1 MDEMRENGVPGNGSE
16 PTRDDGEAAA
26 MEAVL
31 QAVRTVEY
39 GSVLIKIHQGKV
51 VGIETS
57 KKVRLDS

>member
-1 MDEMRENGVPGNGSE
+1 MRDETRANGASENGSGRSDN
-16 PTRDDGEAAA
+16 GEAAA

-39 GSVLIKIHQGKV
+39 GSVLVKIHQGKV

-57 KKVRLDS
+57 KKVRLDP